1 MVQPCSLPHLW
12 QREKPVL
19 QESEFISRG
28 YEHICED
35 LRTLGCRIWQPETE
49 DLRIYERK

>member
-19 QESEFISRG
+19 QEPGLSAGAMSISVRFTDFGLQNMAAGDRG
-28 YEHICED
+28 FED
-35 LRTLGCRIWQPETE
+35 L
-49 DLRIYERK
+49 